1 MRAFKLSYRIIA
13 VILSLVLV
21 AGLIINIYVEARTG
35 HGTAS
40 SSLMTQSDN
49 EWVHETFGQYEGF
62 EDLLNAMM
70 NFAKAHFVY
79 DKDYD
84 HCLPLQNFNFYQ
96 FRNDKFHGVC
106 YQFAKWAQ
114 AVVGELYKDD
124 IQAFVVDVRVNGNI
138 NSPHSYNYFIYEG
151 KTYFVDFTSILRHDV
166 EGCIYCYNFN
176 LDMPIEQYSEEVLKD
191 TVFRIN

>member
-1 MRAFKLSYRIIA
+1 M
-13 VILSLVLV
+13 
-21 AGLIINIYVEARTG
+21 AGLIVNCYVESRTG

-40 SSLMTQSDN
+40 SSPMTKSDK
-49 EWVHETFGQYEGF
+49 EWVHQTFGRYKDNF

-70 NFAKAHFVY
+70 NFAKENFVY

-124 IQAFVVDVRVNGNI
+124 IQAFVVDVRVNGKF

-151 KTYFVDFTSILRHDV
+151 RTYFVDFTAILHHDV
-166 EGCIYCYNFN
+166 GGCIYCYNSN
-176 LDMPIEQYSEEVLKD
+176 LDMSIEQYTEEVLKD